1 MDLGSGILSIVSKLN
16 WANNVVG
23 AEIDKKAIA
32 NSIQNCKLNNIHIS
46 FIDLNEKTI
55 QKKYDILIANI
66 LAETLIQLSNSF
78 KKLTRKNLVLCGILD
93 KQVPKI
99 IDTYSEWIILEN
111 KKNMDGWN
119 LLEGNYSFE
128 KYNLASAITFGD
140 NKIVPIIVGITIK
153 A

>member
-1 MDLGSGILSIVSKLN
+1 M
-16 WANNVVG
+16 
-23 AEIDKKAIA
+23 
-32 NSIQNCKLNNIHIS
+32 
-46 FIDLNEKTI
+46 
-55 QKKYDILIANI
+55 
-66 LAETLIQLSNSF
+66 
-78 KKLTRKNLVLCGILD
+78 
-93 KQVPKI
+93 PKI

-119 LLEGNYSFE
+119 LLRGNYSFE